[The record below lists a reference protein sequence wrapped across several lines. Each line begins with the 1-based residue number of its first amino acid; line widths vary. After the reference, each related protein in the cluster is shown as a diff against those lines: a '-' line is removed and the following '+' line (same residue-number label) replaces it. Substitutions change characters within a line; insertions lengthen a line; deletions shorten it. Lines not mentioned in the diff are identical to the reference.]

1 MEITNWNYDKFDFSN
16 YSTPIIDTKESPLA
30 NAVNVCNHLLA
41 NEISH
46 NPGRILEVGCGAYSF
61 LRDSINQKAT
71 FRSSTTLTPEICFKS

>member
-46 NPGRILEVGCGAYSF
+46 NPEEF
-61 LRDSINQKAT
+61 LK
-71 FRSSTTLTPEICFKS
+71 